1 MGHSCR
7 TLLWG
12 TLIGHSCGTLLRDTL
27 VRHSCG
33 TRLRDT
39 LVEHSCGTLLWD
51 TRVATRSASMVR
63 GWVPRRDGHDGVDA
77 DADVTLTWLKAN
89 DWRRRRDVTLT

>member
-1 MGHSCR
+1 ME
-7 TLLWG
+7 LEAG
-12 TLIGHSCGTLLRDTL
+12 TWRARPSAEI
-27 VRHSCG
+27 VR
-33 TRLRDT
+33 
-39 LVEHSCGTLLWD
+39 VEHSKRRRDLSHA
-51 TRVATRSASMVR
+51 RSMVR